1 MISYTRYD
9 PKPLYPIGIFNLY
22 LYWNWN
28 CIAHT
33 KDVIKISITKL
44 EKLFENSEHL
54 EQDVSDYLKK
64 VVIEPTI
71 EYYKK
76 LVAYIFNSDILETIV
91 KIIQELSNS

>member
-1 MISYTRYD
+1 M
-9 PKPLYPIGIFNLY
+9 
-22 LYWNWN
+22 YWDW
-28 CIAHT
+28 CYHT
-33 KDVIKISITKL
+33 HNNDFIKISIRKL

-76 LVAYIFNSDILETIV
+76 LVTYIFNSDILETIV